1 MIKEGTKMLW
11 RRVALIGVTLLVIG
25 VLLYFFTKR
34 PISRQVSPQ
43 DLRQF
48 SGQLASLIASN
59 RYSFAECLRLTAQR
73 TPNPYLRGVILS
85 ILASG
90 KPSPFHKALERY
102 PDVFPEEYV
111 FAIKYGFG
119 MARADT
125 VLRQLSE
132 QWPDDPSKRWEVVRR
147 IIKPLALSSLKDSD
161 WITRLNGLKALA
173 TLDGKGAI
181 PHLLPLLNDSNP
193 RVQAEAKK
201 TLQQLG
207 YKVGE

>member
-1 MIKEGTKMLW
+1 MLW
-11 RRVALIGVTLLVIG
+11 RRIVLVAMTLLVIG
-25 VLLYFFTKR
+25 ALLYFLTKR
-34 PISRQVSPQ
+34 PLSRQVSPQ

-48 SGQLASLIASN
+48 SGQLASLIASGQH
-59 RYSFAECLRLTAQR
+59 SFTECLRLTAQK
-73 TPNPYLRGVILS
+73 TSNPYLRGVILS
-85 ILASG
+85 ILTSG
-90 KPSPFHKALERY
+90 RPSPLHKAMERY
-102 PDVFPEEYV
+102 PDVFTEEYI
-111 FAIKYGFG
+111 FAVKYGFG
-119 MARADT
+119 MARADA

-161 WITRLNGLKALA
+161 WVTRLNGLKALA
-173 TLDGKGAI
+173 TLEGKDAI
-181 PHLLPLLNDSNP
+181 PHLLPLLNDPNP